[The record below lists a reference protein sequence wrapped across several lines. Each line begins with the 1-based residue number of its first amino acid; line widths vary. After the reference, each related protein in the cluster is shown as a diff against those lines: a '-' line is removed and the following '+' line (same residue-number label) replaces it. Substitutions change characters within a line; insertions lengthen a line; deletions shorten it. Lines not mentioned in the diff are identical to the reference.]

1 MLNAKK
7 MRDPA
12 TWQTDLDTLM
22 QRVSEHYIVDED
34 AYVSELIK
42 LLNADQDDFSRA
54 VQPGYPR
61 RADADVSCRG
71 DAAYS
76 G

>member
-34 AYVSELIK
+34 A
-42 LLNADQDDFSRA
+42 
-54 VQPGYPR
+54 
-61 RADADVSCRG
+61 
-71 DAAYS
+71 
-76 G
+76 